1 MLGRTLLQ
9 INLLQQASDDRK
21 KRQRA
26 QDLRDNALANNI
38 SDAGSFE
45 NYVNSIFDDP
55 TEIDDDFGEIPSGIQ
70 VKN

>member
-26 QDLRDNALANNI
+26 QDLRDNALASNI
-38 SDAGSFE
+38 SDASSFE
-45 NYVNSIFDDP
+45 SYVNSIFDDP